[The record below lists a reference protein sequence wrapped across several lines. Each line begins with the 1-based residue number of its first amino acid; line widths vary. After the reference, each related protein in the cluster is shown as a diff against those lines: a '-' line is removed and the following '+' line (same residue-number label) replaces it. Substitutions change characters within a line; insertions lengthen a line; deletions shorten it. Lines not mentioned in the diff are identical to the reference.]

1 MRVYS
6 HRKGAKER
14 GISVLKFLLALVIIC
29 IGVLVPFPHGGV
41 AADFR
46 VYSVYRAVGLGGSE
60 ETPQKDYYISMGT
73 AHGLQKGSLLQVTR
87 RVASYDLLAER
98 LYRDVTIPVALIKVI
113 HAESMS
119 AIARLEKVMPSDL
132 APAASP
138 RAVMVGD
145 LVEFPSEKKEN

>member
-6 HRKGAKER
+6 HRKEAKER
-14 GISVLKFLLALVIIC
+14 RISVLKFLLALVIVC
-29 IGVLVPFPHGGV
+29 LGVLVPFPRGGV
-41 AADFR
+41 ASDYR

-73 AHGLQKGSLLQVTR
+73 SHGLQKGSVLQVMR
-87 RVASYDLLAER
+87 RIASYDLLAER

-113 HAESMS
+113 HAEPLS
-119 AIARLEKVMPSDL
+119 AIARLEKVMPSNL
-132 APAASP
+132 APSTTP

-145 LVEFPSEKKEN
+145 LMEFLSEKKEN